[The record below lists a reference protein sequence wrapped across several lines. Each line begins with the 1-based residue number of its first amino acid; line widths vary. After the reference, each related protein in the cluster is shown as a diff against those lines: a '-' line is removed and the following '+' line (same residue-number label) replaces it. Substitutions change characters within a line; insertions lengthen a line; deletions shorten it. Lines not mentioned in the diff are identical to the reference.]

1 MTKCL
6 QSEGLHGHQTLS
18 VALGPPQSNPDI
30 LGLFYVNPRLIL
42 RNVDITNSIEVQLQI
57 SVLGQK
63 CLTAFDIPNA

>member
-6 QSEGLHGHQTLS
+6 QSAGLHGHQTLS

-30 LGLFYVNPRLIL
+30 LGLFNLNPSLIL
-42 RNVDITNSIEVQLQI
+42 RNIDITNLIEVQLQI

-63 CLTAFDIPNA
+63 YLTAFDVPNA